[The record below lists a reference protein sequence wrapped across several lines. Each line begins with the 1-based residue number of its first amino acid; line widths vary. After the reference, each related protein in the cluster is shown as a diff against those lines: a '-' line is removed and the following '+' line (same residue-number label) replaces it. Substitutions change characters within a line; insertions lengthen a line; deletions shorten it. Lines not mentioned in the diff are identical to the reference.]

1 LNEAMK
7 LHIGLVG
14 TLKKY
19 ARPGLRPEGF
29 IIDAPDDAMVGDVVR
44 MLGIPEKELFA
55 FTLNSERL
63 EKSDKPVREGDKL
76 TLYSLIAGG

>member
-1 LNEAMK
+1 MK
-7 LHIGLVG
+7 LYIRLVG

-19 ARPGLRPEGF
+19 AKPGFKPEGF
-29 IIDAPDDAMVGDVVR
+29 IIDIPEGSMVGDVVR

-63 EKSDKPVREGDKL
+63 EKSDKPVGEGDKI
-76 TLYSLIAGG
+76 TLYSIVAGG

>member
-1 LNEAMK
+1 MK
-7 LHIGLVG
+7 LNIGLVG
-14 TLKKY
+14 SLKKY
-19 ARPGLRPEGF
+19 AEPGVKPEGF
-29 IIDAPDDAMVGDVVR
+29 SIDTPDGAMVGDVVR

>member
-1 LNEAMK
+1 MK
-7 LHIGLVG
+7 LHVGLVG

-19 ARPGLRPEGF
+19 AKPGLKPEGF
-29 IIDAPDDAMVGDVVR
+29 IMDAPDGAMVGDVVR
-44 MLGIPEKELFA
+44 ILGIPENELFA

-76 TLYSLIAGG
+76 TLYSIVAGG